1 MVGGFPVRVALE
13 LREQQWR
20 LGVFTEISDEA
31 AAHYQAEAARARRLQ
46 AVTTTPRLKEYLREL
61 IAECERLASE
71 VARV

>member
-1 MVGGFPVRVALE
+1 MEAGG
-13 LREQQWR
+13 
-20 LGVFTEISDEA
+20 FTEISDEA
-31 AAHYQAEAARARRLQ
+31 AAHYQAEAARDRRLQ

>member
-1 MVGGFPVRVALE
+1 MEVEHVIE
-13 LREQQWR
+13 STDQ
-20 LGVFTEISDEA
+20 A

-61 IAECERLASE
+61 IAECERLEAE

>member
-1 MVGGFPVRVALE
+1 MEAGG
-13 LREQQWR
+13 
-20 LGVFTEISDEA
+20 FTEISDEA